1 MRLCS
6 YLLNLNENSKSTNN
20 TNKLQLHN
28 TNIRVISMYIYNI
41 GVVKVNVGVQK
52 LLKLLSGYQIKGK
65 AALYLPAHHITC
77 Y

>member
-6 YLLNLNENSKSTNN
+6 YLVILYDISKYTNN

-28 TNIRVISMYIYNI
+28 TNKHVISMYIYNI